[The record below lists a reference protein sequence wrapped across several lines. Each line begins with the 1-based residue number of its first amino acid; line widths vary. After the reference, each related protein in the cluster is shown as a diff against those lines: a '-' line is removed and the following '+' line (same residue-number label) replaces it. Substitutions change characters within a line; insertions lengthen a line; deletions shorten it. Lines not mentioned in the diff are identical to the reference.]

1 MSLIKGAVSVA
12 ALLVFTAV
20 AVPTDVAAS
29 HSASVPSTII
39 TPTPSS
45 LEDPA
50 VVPQPTGVITGLVV
64 AASDARPL
72 ASVQVSIPGT
82 GLGVVSDSQGRYTI
96 SGVPAG
102 EVTVRAQLLGYR
114 TEERTVTV
122 GSGETVNLDFQVSPQ
137 ALDLDEIV
145 VTGTAGG
152 EQRRAVGNVVSR
164 IDAAAV
170 SEAIPIQDVGSMLNA
185 RASGVV
191 VMPGSGMVGAGSR
204 IRIRGASSFS
214 LSDQP
219 LIYVDGVRLNNQVS
233 SGPAVQGFGSAPT
246 SRLSDINPA
255 DIESIEVIKGPAAAT
270 LYGTE
275 AANGVIQII
284 TKQGAAGEALQ
295 LNVRI
300 RQGATWL
307 PNAES
312 RIPPNVWRNP
322 GTGEVIE
329 SNLLRQE
336 RERGTPIFTPGH
348 LSSYGVDMS
357 GGFEQLR
364 YFVGVNYD
372 ADNGIEPTNSLRRLS
387 GRMNLSTPLHE
398 TLDVSVNLGLIR
410 SDTDFA
416 TENAGVWFDTRMGH
430 PQTLDTP
437 QRGFWRRPPEA
448 NWNAR
453 SDTQLLNRATTG
465 AVINHR
471 PTSWMTQRLT
481 LGLDLTSEDN
491 QTVTPRMGPE
501 LAPFYSAQAALG
513 SKTSEMR
520 NSSYV
525 TADYAGTVSLPISD
539 RLSSNTSFGFQ
550 YYRNHTQITD
560 AFGREFPA
568 LGLTTIGSAAVTF
581 GNDDY
586 FTNATVGMYG
596 QQQFGWDGRAF
607 LTFALRADDNS
618 AFGSDFSIVT
628 YPKVSASWVLS
639 EEEFWDIP
647 LVSTFRLRTAFGA
660 SGQQPETFAALR
672 TFTPITTG
680 LGTGAVSPQFIG
692 NPELGPER
700 GQELEFGFEAS
711 LADDRITADFTYYNQ
726 ETKDAILLRQQPPS
740 LGFPASQFVN
750 VGAIRNTGLELQLNA
765 IALRTPGTQLDL
777 GFNLSRNRNEVLD
790 LAGEDFIALGAQQ
803 HRVGYPIASWWEQRA
818 VSAEIDQNGVATN
831 VMCDGGPENDHQ
843 PVPCSEAPRVFLGV
857 SQPKLEGGFMPTLTV
872 GGFSVTAT
880 VDFKLGHKKDDTN
893 RMARCVTRQICPEN
907 VWPEEYD
914 PVITAEI
921 QDPSLFPSNIR
932 INDASFTRLREV
944 AVNYALPDRWAEAIG
959 GTRASVNVGARN
971 VYTWTDW
978 TGLDPEA
985 YRMGELHNRAE
996 QEAMPQLTQLVTRFN
1011 VTF

>member
-1 MSLIKGAVSVA
+1 MILLYRAVPAGMLALAVSFAPVHAYA
-12 ALLVFTAV
+12 APPETEFAV
-20 AVPTDVAAS
+20 RDSGERLIPQQTGTIRGQVLAAGN
-29 HSASVPSTII
+29 
-39 TPTPSS
+39 
-45 LEDPA
+45 L
-50 VVPQPTGVITGLVV
+50 
-64 AASDARPL
+64 RPL
-72 ASVQVSIPGT
+72 SAAQVSVPGT
-82 GLGVVSDSQGRYTI
+82 GVGAISDSEGRYII
-96 SGVPAG
+96 SNVPSG
-102 EVTVRAQLLGYR
+102 EVTVRVQMLGYR
-114 TEERTVTV
+114 TEEQTVTLQTGQSIEV
-122 GSGETVNLDFQVSPQ
+122 DFRLTEQ
-137 ALDLDEIV
+137 ALGLDEIV

-152 EQRRAVGNVVSR
+152 EQRRAVGNVVTR

-170 SEAIPIQDVGSMLNA
+170 SQQLPIPDVGSMLNA
-185 RASGVV
+185 RAPGVV
-191 VMPGSGMVGAGSR
+191 IMPGSGMVGAGSR

-233 SGPAVQGFGSAPT
+233 SGPSVQGFGSAPT

-284 TKQGAAGEALQ
+284 TKRGAAGEALQ
-295 LNVRI
+295 INARM
-300 RQGATWL
+300 RQGVTWL

-312 RIPPNVWRNP
+312 RIPANVWRNP
-322 GTGEVIE
+322 VTDEVIE

-336 RERGTPIFTPGH
+336 RERGTPIFKPGH
-348 LSSYGVDMS
+348 LSGYGIDLS
-357 GGFEQLR
+357 GSLENLR

-398 TLDVSVNLGLIR
+398 TLDANISIGIVR

-453 SDTQLLNRATTG
+453 SDTQLLTRVTTG
-465 AVINHR
+465 TVLNHR
-471 PTSWMTQRLT
+471 PAEWFTQRLT

-491 QTVTPRMGPE
+491 QTITPRMAPE
-501 LAPFYSAQAALG
+501 LAQFYSAQAALG

-520 NSSYV
+520 NVSYV
-525 TADYAGTVSLPISD
+525 TADYAGTFSLPLTES
-539 RLSSNTSFGFQ
+539 LSSNTSFGFQ

-568 LGLTTIGSAAVTF
+568 LGLTTIGAAAVTF
-581 GNDDY
+581 GNDNY
-586 FTNATVGMYG
+586 FSNSTVGMYA

-607 LTFALRADDNS
+607 VTFALRADDNS

-639 EEEFWDIP
+639 EEEFWNTS
-647 LVSTFRLRTAFGA
+647 LVNTFRVRGAFGA

-672 TFTPITTG
+672 TFSPITTG
-680 LGTGAVSPQFIG
+680 LGTGAITPQFIG

-700 GQELEFGFEAS
+700 GQELELGFEAS
-711 LADDRITADFTYYNQ
+711 FLNERATVDFTYYNQ
-726 ETKDAILLRQQPPS
+726 KTEDAILLRQQPPS
-740 LGFPASQFVN
+740 NGFPSSQYVN
-750 VGAIRNTGLELQLNA
+750 VGAIRNSGYEIQLNA
-765 IALRTPGTQLDL
+765 MAWESDQATVGL
-777 GFNLSRNRNEVLD
+777 GLNLSRNRNEVLD
-790 LAGEDFIALGAQQ
+790 LDGEEFIALGAQQ

-818 VSAEIDQNGVATN
+818 VSADIDSNGNAIN
-831 VMCDGGPENDHQ
+831 VMCDGGPENNNQ
-843 PVPCSEAPRVFLGV
+843 PVSCDEAPRVFLGV
-857 SQPKLEGGFMPTLTV
+857 SQPKLEGAFMPTF
-872 GGFSVTAT
+872 GFRQFSLTAT
-880 VDFKLGHKKDDTN
+880 MDFKLGHRKDDTN
-893 RMARCVTRQICPEN
+893 RMARCVTRRICPEN
-907 VWPEEYD
+907 AWPEDYD
-914 PVITAEI
+914 PIIQAEI
-921 QDPSLFPSNIR
+921 QDPNLFPSNIR
-932 INDASFTRLREV
+932 INDASFTRLREI
-944 AVNYALPDRWAEAIG
+944 AVNYILPDAWAGAMG
-959 GTRASVNVGARN
+959 ASRASVNVGARN
-971 VYTWTDW
+971 LYTWTKW

-996 QEAMPQLTQLVTRFN
+996 QEAMPQLTQFVTRFN